1 MISVFLL
8 IYFKK
13 SGYYLKIW
21 KFDKK
26 IAISLLGDSWPLML
40 SSMAIGLYLKID
52 QVMIKNMLGN
62 EQSGI
67 YAVAVKI
74 SEVWYFIPTMICSS
88 IFPAILNAKKIS
100 VELYQ
105 SRLSKLYKLMFWI
118 AFFIA
123 LPISIFSKNII
134 FLIFGSEYI
143 KAAMSLS
150 IYVWAGVGV
159 SLGVAMSYYLLTEN
173 YNRISMTVAIIGAV
187 INILLNLIL
196 IPRIGITGA
205 AISTFVAYNGSLLA
219 VGFFSKT
226 RKQMLI
232 LFKSIVLNV

>member
-1 MISVFLL
+1 
-8 IYFKK
+8 
-13 SGYYLKIW
+13 
-21 KFDKK
+21 
-26 IAISLLGDSWPLML
+26 
-40 SSMAIGLYLKID
+40 
-52 QVMIKNMLGN
+52 
-62 EQSGI
+62 
-67 YAVAVKI
+67 
-74 SEVWYFIPTMICSS
+74 
-88 IFPAILNAKKIS
+88 
-100 VELYQ
+100 
-105 SRLSKLYKLMFWI
+105 MFWI